1 MPGGGDLNY
10 RVYAVLR
17 GRARVHGASSGE
29 PSPPR
34 PPRPPPHPPLAP
46 ATVAP
51 SPTHPSPTPT
61 AVNTAPNPQPGV
73 HDACSEA
80 TRAELGCNSNVYGS
94 RAVCGEM
101 VDAPVLGG
109 ACVGV
114 KRWG

>member
-1 MPGGGDLNY
+1 MLFRRLGSRLGNEHCAGH
-10 RVYAVLR
+10 V
-17 GRARVHGASSGE
+17 RACFSYFSYKIT
-29 PSPPR
+29 
-34 PPRPPPHPPLAP
+34 
-46 ATVAP
+46 TVAP